1 MNKAVRHLFLCFFL
15 LAIVGFNPA
24 HAEPLVDSRMS
35 GSWYDPDHK
44 GEGFLL
50 EVLESNKAVIY
61 WFTYDEAGAQRWFTS
76 VGEVSKGS
84 LYQGGINVPL
94 FITGPGITR
103 IGERESVLINSTD
116 LFSTIAA
123 LAGVNVDQV
132 NDSVSF
138 KNMFGEQNQSERFIQ
153 YSEKSTDP
161 GEEWTIKSQ
170 QDIQTLPAMVW
181 IRFPSYPLGALS
193 PKHIV

>member
-35 GSWYDPDHK
+35 GSWYDPAHK

-153 YSEKSTDP
+153 YSEKSSGVTTNQGCIGP
-161 GEEWTIKSQ
+161 
-170 QDIQTLPAMVW
+170 
-181 IRFPSYPLGALS
+181 
-193 PKHIV
+193 